1 MHETLLP
8 HLVVSCDPP
17 VGHAPTCKMHTNLS
31 NSTENHHLLN
41 STQSPFGV
49 ESIVNVLYKWQPE
62 NGSCDWSRTVASKPQ
77 EETPSTMFGLSTGH
91 VFTQDQNN
99 KKPLQVLGSEVQL
112 ASISRNED
120 PFDEKGGER
129 HVPTNTDGSVAS
141 ESSNPPAMPPWW
153 SLLMGYTSTLLGS
166 PTSTIDNVQQALLY
180 LRLWNTLLAHFNPTD
195 EHSHTVPGG
204 ADEGNLQVSTDRTA
218 LQLPIDWSS
227 QSTPLDLAAP
237 RRERL
242 DTEVQAGHKTNMI
255 TGLSRPKAF
264 SEIGCV
270 SIPELRSSSCG
281 TLLDAFRSPSHDT
294 GPVTQVSL
302 ISSCPAVQQSTSLL
316 GSLPSTPG
324 STPRSSYKCSHCGRG
339 FSKAYN
345 RTIHERTHTDERPF
359 SCSVCS
365 RRFRRKD
372 HLRDHSYT
380 HLTAKP
386 FICSTCN
393 RGFCQSRSLEN
404 HRRTNHSNTLWP
416 TVVEKHGKF
425 HIQDKNQPPNTLLF

>member
-8 HLVVSCDPP
+8 HLVVPCDPP
-17 VGHAPTCKMHTNLS
+17 VGHVPTCKIHTNIS
-31 NSTENHHLLN
+31 NATENHHLLN
-41 STQSPFGV
+41 PTQAPFGV

-62 NGSCDWSRTVASKPQ
+62 NDICEWSRTMASKPQ
-77 EETPSTMFGLSTGH
+77 EETPPTMFGLSTEH
-91 VFTQDQNN
+91 VFTQDQDQNNN
-99 KKPLQVLGSEVQL
+99 KNLQLPGSEVQL
-112 ASISRNED
+112 ASLSRNENL
-120 PFDEKGGER
+120 FGENGGER
-129 HVPTNTDGSVAS
+129 HAPTNTDGSIAS
-141 ESSNPPAMPPWW
+141 APSNPPAIPPWW

-166 PTSTIDNVQQALLY
+166 PTSTINNLQQALLY
-180 LRLWNTLLAHFNPTD
+180 LRLWNTLLTHFNPLD
-195 EHSHTVPGG
+195 EHSQTIPGG
-204 ADEGNLQVSTDRTA
+204 GDEGNLQVSMDRTS

-255 TGLSRPKAF
+255 TELPCPTSF

-270 SIPELRSSSCG
+270 SKPELRSSGCG
-281 TLLDAFRSPSHDT
+281 TLLDAFRSPSHDR
-294 GPVTQVSL
+294 GLVTQVSL
-302 ISSCPAVQQSTSLL
+302 ISSYPAVQQSTSLL

-372 HLRDHSYT
+372 HLRDH
-380 HLTAKP
+380 
-386 FICSTCN
+386 
-393 RGFCQSRSLEN
+393 R
-404 HRRTNHSNTLWP
+404 
-416 TVVEKHGKF
+416 
-425 HIQDKNQPPNTLLF
+425 

>member
-1 MHETLLP
+1 MIILYRSMRGIVK
-8 HLVVSCDPP
+8 LVT
-17 VGHAPTCKMHTNLS
+17 AY
-31 NSTENHHLLN
+31 NHHLFTP
-41 STQSPFGV
+41 TQVPFGV

-62 NGSCDWSRTVASKPQ
+62 NGICDWSRTMASKPQ
-77 EETPSTMFGLSTGH
+77 EETAPTMFGLSTGN

-99 KKPLQVLGSEVQL
+99 KKILQVSGNEVQL
-112 ASISRNED
+112 PPVRRNEN
-120 PFDEKGGER
+120 PFDENGVER
-129 HVPTNTDGSVAS
+129 HALTNTDGSVAS
-141 ESSNPPAMPPWW
+141 ESSNPPALPPWW

-166 PTSTIDNVQQALLY
+166 PTSTIDNVQQALMY
-180 LRLWNTLLAHFNPTD
+180 LRLWNTLLAHFNPLD
-195 EHSHTVPGG
+195 EHSQTVPGG
-204 ADEGNLQVSTDRTA
+204 VAEGNPQLSADRTSS
-218 LQLPIDWSS
+218 QLPISWSG

-242 DTEVQAGHKTNMI
+242 DTEVQTGHKTNMI
-255 TGLSRPKAF
+255 TGHSRPKMF
-264 SEIGCV
+264 TDIGGV

-281 TLLDAFRSPSHDT
+281 TLLDAFKSPSQDT

-316 GSLPSTPG
+316 GNHPSTPG

-372 HLRDHSYT
+372 HLRDHRKAWATLYE
-380 HLTAKP
+380 
-386 FICSTCN
+386 C
-393 RGFCQSRSLEN
+393 
-404 HRRTNHSNTLWP
+404 RR
-416 TVVEKHGKF
+416 
-425 HIQDKNQPPNTLLF
+425 